1 MLETTTIATFGL
13 YLLRTGAL
21 ILSAPIFSTGSSF
34 QGYRIALVATISLVM
49 FAASSQPLPVAVTPI
64 VFAAMALR
72 EVAIGLAMGFVLTL
86 LLLVVRMSGDLIGQ
100 GMGLAM
106 SSQSD
111 PVTGLQT
118 PLVSQIYEVLFIL
131 GFLAM
136 NGHHILIR
144 ALGDSFHRAP
154 VGDIG
159 IGEGLITLIQRIF
172 TATVEAGVT
181 FAAPVMILLLLLS
194 VLVGVLA
201 RVVPQ
206 INVLELSFT
215 LRVGLALVAMFLFAP
230 VIAPAL
236 TQLYDLQAAW
246 LDQLIGTLE
255 PEVARG

>member
-1 MLETTTIATFGL
+1 M
-13 YLLRTGAL
+13 
-21 ILSAPIFSTGSSF
+21 
-34 QGYRIALVATISLVM
+34 
-49 FAASSQPLPVAVTPI
+49 
-64 VFAAMALR
+64 
-72 EVAIGLAMGFVLTL
+72 
-86 LLLVVRMSGDLIGQ
+86 
-100 GMGLAM
+100 
-106 SSQSD
+106 
-111 PVTGLQT
+111 
-118 PLVSQIYEVLFIL
+118 SQIYEVLFIL